1 MGGIV
6 AAVEDGSIAA
16 ELGLRAGD
24 EVIAIDGHPLR
35 DLIDYRFH
43 SSESEIEMLVRRAT
57 GEVLFEI
64 EKDWSED
71 LGLHFTCPVFDGVRE
86 CNNRCVFCFVDQAA
100 PGMRE
105 SVRIHDDDYRLSF
118 LAGNFVTLTNLGEDD
133 LRRIVEW
140 RLSPLYVSVHAT
152 DPKARARLLRSPHHE
167 AGLRNL
173 RHLAD
178 AGIDFHCQIVLCPGI
193 NDGSVLE
200 STVRELAALHPR
212 VLSVGVVPVGLTA
225 FRQGLAFLRPVGPTE
240 ARHALEVIDRLQRE
254 LYPAL
259 GTRFAFAAD
268 ELYIQAGREFPDL
281 EEYEELPQVENGIGL
296 CRPFFDE
303 LGAVLGRLD
312 GVRGPR
318 AIVTGTA
325 AAPLFREA
333 LGALPSG
340 AVEVIA
346 VENRYLGPSVT
357 VAGLMA
363 GQDILAALERTGWHC
378 RPGSILIPAVALN
391 HEELFID
398 SVSLAQVRERTL
410 ASIHV
415 TTTPEDV
422 GAALRA
428 RLEEA

>member
-86 CNNRCVFCFVDQAA
+86 CNNRCVFCFVDQVA

-225 FRQGLAFLRPVGPTE
+225 F
-240 ARHALEVIDRLQRE
+240 
-254 LYPAL
+254 
-259 GTRFAFAAD
+259 
-268 ELYIQAGREFPDL
+268 
-281 EEYEELPQVENGIGL
+281 
-296 CRPFFDE
+296 
-303 LGAVLGRLD
+303 
-312 GVRGPR
+312 
-318 AIVTGTA
+318 
-325 AAPLFREA
+325 
-333 LGALPSG
+333 
-340 AVEVIA
+340 
-346 VENRYLGPSVT
+346 
-357 VAGLMA
+357 
-363 GQDILAALERTGWHC
+363 
-378 RPGSILIPAVALN
+378 
-391 HEELFID
+391 
-398 SVSLAQVRERTL
+398 
-410 ASIHV
+410 
-415 TTTPEDV
+415 
-422 GAALRA
+422 
-428 RLEEA
+428 